1 MLLTITTTHTPAT
14 DLGYLLHKHPD
25 RVQEF
30 SLTFGKATV
39 FYPEATQ
46 ERCTVALLICVD
58 PVGLVRKDRKGSHQS
73 FVLRQYVND
82 RPYAATSL
90 MSVAIAEVFG
100 SALNGRCRDQ
110 EDLVDLPI
118 PLEVCLP
125 TLPCRGGEELLRKLF
140 EPLGYSL
147 EVQRHTLDTNFPEW
161 GDSRYY
167 AVTLRNTLRLADL
180 LSHLYVLIP
189 VLDNDKHYWVGEDEV
204 EKLLRRG
211 EGWLSNHPEHEFI
224 AQRYLL
230 YKKSLTR
237 ALMERLAEETVD
249 VDNVDQQSDKQEEV
263 LEKKIGLHEMRLNWV
278 RDMLLESGA
287 KSVLDLG
294 CGEGKLL
301 TLLAKEK
308 QFESVVGLDL
318 SLRGLEIAEKNIN
331 RLPEKIRNRVS
342 LLQGALT
349 YRDHRLEGYDAA
361 ALVEVIEHIEPERLE
376 AFERCVF
383 QQAKPGT
390 VVVTTPNSEYNQ
402 MWASLPAGRF
412 RHHDHKFEW
421 TRAEFAAW
429 ASRVAELYNYE
440 VTFHPVG
447 PEAAE
452 LGAPSQS
459 GVFTRCA

>member
-46 ERCTVALLICVD
+46 ERCTAALLLSVD
-58 PVGLVRKDRKGSHQS
+58 PVGLVRKDRRGKHQS

-90 MSVAIAEVFG
+90 MSVAIAEVLG
-100 SALNGRCRDQ
+100 SALNGRCRDR

-147 EVQRHTLDTNFPEW
+147 EVQRHILDANFPEW

-211 EGWLSNHPEHEFI
+211 EGWLPNHPEHEFI

-237 ALMERLAEETVD
+237 ALMERLAEETID
-249 VDNVDQQSDKQEEV
+249 LDSVDQQSDKQEEEI
-263 LEKKIGLHEMRLNWV
+263 EKKIGLHEMRLNWV
-278 RDMLLESGA
+278 RDMLRESGA

-301 TLLAKEK
+301 TL
-308 QFESVVGLDL
+308 S
-318 SLRGLEIAEKNIN
+318 
-331 RLPEKIRNRVS
+331 
-342 LLQGALT
+342 
-349 YRDHRLEGYDAA
+349 
-361 ALVEVIEHIEPERLE
+361 
-376 AFERCVF
+376 C
-383 QQAKPGT
+383 
-390 VVVTTPNSEYNQ
+390 
-402 MWASLPAGRF
+402 
-412 RHHDHKFEW
+412 
-421 TRAEFAAW
+421 
-429 ASRVAELYNYE
+429 
-440 VTFHPVG
+440 
-447 PEAAE
+447 
-452 LGAPSQS
+452 
-459 GVFTRCA
+459 